1 MEVVNK
7 DTGDKFIVN
16 NIELELKLNLSPYSK
31 KWSFIGDHIY
41 NYFIKNY
48 KEILYVTSEQWY
60 CLKELNDKS
69 Y

>member
-41 NYFIKNY
+41 NYF
-48 KEILYVTSEQWY
+48 VGSTP
-60 CLKELNDKS
+60 
-69 Y
+69 